1 MFGDKELIEP
11 NTVFGPN
18 VAKAM
23 GLFGELW
30 GATVILYELAPDTL
44 VHLRIMVL
52 DVAEN
57 TDTWIANGTNKM
69 GEDNYHLSTVN
80 MDSFT
85 QKCVFKVLYPSF
97 LLMTV
102 RLNSTVN

>member
-1 MFGDKELIEP
+1 MMFGDRELTEP

-23 GLFGELW
+23 GLLGELW
-30 GATVILYELAPDTL
+30 GATVILYELAPETL

-57 TDTWIANGTNKM
+57 TDTWIADDTDEISVDYYG
-69 GEDNYHLSTVN
+69 LST
-80 MDSFT
+80 
-85 QKCVFKVLYPSF
+85 
-97 LLMTV
+97 
-102 RLNSTVN
+102 

>member
-1 MFGDKELIEP
+1 MCASPVEDSKAAELSVCWELSKASTVNTYLMFEDKELTEP

-30 GATVILYELAPDTL
+30 GATVILYELAPETL
-44 VHLRIMVL
+44 VHLRIVVL

-57 TDTWIANGTNKM
+57 TDTWIAKGTNKM
-69 GEDNYHLSTVN
+69 GENDYCLSTG
-80 MDSFT
+80 
-85 QKCVFKVLYPSF
+85 
-97 LLMTV
+97 
-102 RLNSTVN
+102 

>member
-1 MFGDKELIEP
+1 MFGDKELTEP

-30 GATVILYELAPDTL
+30 GATVILYELAPETL

-69 GEDNYHLSTVN
+69 GEDDYCLSTVN
-80 MDSFT
+80 MASFT
-85 QKCVFKVLYPSF
+85 LYPSF
-97 LLMTV
+97 LLMIM
-102 RLNSTVN
+102 RLSSTVNLR

>member
-1 MFGDKELIEP
+1 MFGDRELTEP

-23 GLFGELW
+23 GLLGELW
-30 GATVILYELAPDTL
+30 GATVILYELAPETL

-57 TDTWIANGTNKM
+57 TDTWISDDTDEISVDYYG
-69 GEDNYHLSTVN
+69 LST
-80 MDSFT
+80 
-85 QKCVFKVLYPSF
+85 
-97 LLMTV
+97 
-102 RLNSTVN
+102 

>member
-1 MFGDKELIEP
+1 MFGDRELTEP

-23 GLFGELW
+23 GLLGELW
-30 GATVILYELAPDTL
+30 GATVILYELAPETL

-57 TDTWIANGTNKM
+57 TDTWIADDTDEISVDYYG
-69 GEDNYHLSTVN
+69 LST
-80 MDSFT
+80 
-85 QKCVFKVLYPSF
+85 
-97 LLMTV
+97 
-102 RLNSTVN
+102 